1 MIFGGQGR
9 SYTSTSYL
17 RLFQTQLP
25 WLEEFRNLTKKRQ
38 FVFYKSNNGRKKWK
52 FKISCFNENIFGKFF
67 FKGKNHSKFSSSDGP
82 FLLGK
87 AADYKKNIPPL
98 LDEFSFRKNMLKK
111 HEVLS
116 FASKTKSA
124 GRIYKRNLHQDLC
137 LTLTRRRETV
147 RHLNDEDHFFFLN
160 RRGFHTSKPSLTIAK
175 KKAGSIIPSKS
186 SPSLRGWLTL
196 EGYRIYPW
204 SISGLETCVVIN
216 AEDDKKLAV
225 TFDIGY
231 TTRPSVRCQQVFI
244 SHGHM
249 DHVSGLFQHAT
260 KRSLYNLSPAV
271 YYVPPNLVETLRN
284 VGKQLH
290 SLSGTPD
297 ILLDLD
303 IRPIQPGDSV
313 LVTPEYEIRPFVTF
327 HRVPSQGYLLYHRYK
342 RLKPLYRHLRP
353 KEIAVMENQCREE
366 NIYEVSWLPEVAFTG
381 DTTFE
386 LFLNNP
392 PADLLK
398 VRVLI
403 LEATYLENV
412 TPGIVRKARERGHT
426 HLSEIIDHAHLFS
439 DVERLVLIHLSD
451 KYSSSF
457 ARDAVSFQMPPSLL
471 NKVVIAT
478 LAKDRS

>member
-1 MIFGGQGR
+1 MMFCLRTLIFRGQGH

-17 RLFQTQLP
+17 RLFQIQVP
-25 WLEEFRNLTKKRQ
+25 WLEFRNLTKRQ

-67 FKGKNHSKFSSSDGP
+67 SKGNNHSKFSSSDGP

-87 AADYKKNIPPL
+87 AAAYKKNIPSL

-116 FASKTKSA
+116 FASTTKTA

-147 RHLNDEDHFFFLN
+147 RDLNDEDHFFLRN
-160 RRGFHTSKPSLTIAK
+160 RRGFHTCKPSLTIA

-244 SHGHM
+244 
-249 DHVSGLFQHAT
+249 
-260 KRSLYNLSPAV
+260 R
-271 YYVPPNLVETLRN
+271 
-284 VGKQLH
+284 
-290 SLSGTPD
+290 
-297 ILLDLD
+297 
-303 IRPIQPGDSV
+303 
-313 LVTPEYEIRPFVTF
+313 
-327 HRVPSQGYLLYHRYK
+327 
-342 RLKPLYRHLRP
+342 
-353 KEIAVMENQCREE
+353 
-366 NIYEVSWLPEVAFTG
+366 
-381 DTTFE
+381 
-386 LFLNNP
+386 
-392 PADLLK
+392 
-398 VRVLI
+398 
-403 LEATYLENV
+403 
-412 TPGIVRKARERGHT
+412 
-426 HLSEIIDHAHLFS
+426 
-439 DVERLVLIHLSD
+439 
-451 KYSSSF
+451 
-457 ARDAVSFQMPPSLL
+457 
-471 NKVVIAT
+471 
-478 LAKDRS
+478 